1 MDQKNNSSVVFS
13 VLICSLGGSTLAKAV
28 KSIFVGDY
36 TNLEVVIVIDNPSV
50 DAEPILKSNLSKSE
64 FSRVKII
71 NNKENI
77 GVAKS
82 ANKGIEHCRGKY
94 ICRLDDDDYFVEG
107 RLQKAQDFFENNPK
121 VGILTGGAKVQVASG
136 ASYTLCVPSSHEE
149 IEKCLNRRNI
159 LVHSTLHIRMDVLK
173 KAGGYNDDFYYAVD
187 YELYLRMLRAGVK
200 FASLDTPLVERVE
213 GDASITINKRRQ
225 QALYSLAALSL
236 HHAITWKSEKKILK
250 AILVSFIRFYS
261 PKIVRTI
268 IRKLRSL
275 KRNVRL

>member
-28 KSIFVGDY
+28 KSIFEDGY

-50 DAEPILKSNLSKSE
+50 DVEPILETNLSTSE
-64 FSRVKII
+64 YSRVKILK
-71 NNKENI
+71 NKENI
-77 GVAKS
+77 GIAKS

-94 ICRLDDDDYFVEG
+94 ICRLDDDDYFVKG
-107 RLQKAQDFFENNPK
+107 RLQKVQEFFEKNPK

-136 ASYTLCVPSSHEE
+136 ASYTLCVPSSHDE
-149 IEKCLNRRNI
+149 IEENLNRRNI
-159 LVHSTLHIRMDVLK
+159 LVHSTLHMRTDVLK
-173 KAGGYNDDFYYAVD
+173 NAGGYNDDFYYAQD
-187 YELYLRMLRAGVK
+187 YELYLRMLRIGVT
-200 FASLDTPLVERVE
+200 FASLDTPLVERIE
-213 GDASITINKRRQ
+213 GDESITIHKRRQ

-236 HHAITWKSEKKILK
+236 HHAITWKSEKSILRS
-250 AILVSFIRFYS
+250 ILVSFIRFYS